1 MNSINGVLK
10 WDFPFNSKISPIILE
25 NYVFLISEKGF
36 VVSLDRRNGNVI
48 WSQNLFKNSKKLK
61 YDKTG
66 DITSILFVSDQI
78 FLTTEQGYF
87 IFLDY
92 QNGKV
97 LNYSKVSKGFFSKP
111 VISNKTILIIDNKMR
126 ILQFN

>member
-10 WDFPFNSKISPIILE
+10 WDFPFNSKISPVILE
-25 NYVFLISEKGF
+25 NYVFLVSEKGF
-36 VVSLDRRNGNVI
+36 VVNLDRRNGKVI

-66 DITSILFVSDQI
+66 DITSILFLSDQI

-111 VISNKTILIIDNKMR
+111 IISKKKILIIDNKMR
-126 ILQFN
+126 VLQFN